1 MNCTRRKFVSGL
13 TLAGTAGL
21 LGVRPETA
29 GAEPPPETTRIRL
42 AKYSAI
48 CSGSQV
54 IAEQHLR
61 AEGFTDTQYV
71 TMAGFGRVVLQAM
84 ATGETDIGVRYAT
97 DVIRQIDAGDPVVLL

>member
-1 MNCTRRKFVSGL
+1 MMRRRDFLRVSG
-13 TLAGTAGL
+13 AGAGAV
-21 LGVRPETA
+21 LGLSLDRA
-29 GAEPPPETTRIRL
+29 SAEPPPEITRIRL

-97 DVIRQIDAGDPVVLL
+97 DVIR